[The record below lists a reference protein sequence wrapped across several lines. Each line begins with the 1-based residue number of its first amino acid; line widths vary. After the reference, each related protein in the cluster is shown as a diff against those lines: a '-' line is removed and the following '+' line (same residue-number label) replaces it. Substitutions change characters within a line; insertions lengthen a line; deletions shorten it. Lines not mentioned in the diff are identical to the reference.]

1 MSVSKRKKQDI
12 LPDEIKANLYDKI
25 ELIVDFHGIT
35 WLEVEK
41 VQEKIKGILSPD
53 IYGRCEEEFKEQ
65 ELRDYKERHPISEAS
80 LRRYKNTETVIR
92 YYSKDET
99 EIVTISKLFL
109 GITLNYEVAH
119 KLQEN
124 ISLITKIVKIFSE
137 EEYFEIEDVYLI
149 KRDSI
154 YCQSLYR
161 LYQCYEKEMFAD
173 ASYLLQKSMK
183 GIVSGSTSICNRLKY
198 QDYDISIVKSVV
210 KGYTSSDE
218 EIYEGKMDTIV
229 SYEVIGEEINIK
241 ETLMELN
248 NISYKIFMSHITNNF
263 ANELLLGKTNKVKN
277 GVNLNE

>member
-124 ISLITKIVKIFSE
+124 ISLITKIVKIFAE

-263 ANELLLGKTNKVKN
+263 ANELLFGKTNKVKN

>member
-124 ISLITKIVKIFSE
+124 ISLITKIVKIFAE

-218 EIYEGKMDTIV
+218 EIYEGIMDTIV